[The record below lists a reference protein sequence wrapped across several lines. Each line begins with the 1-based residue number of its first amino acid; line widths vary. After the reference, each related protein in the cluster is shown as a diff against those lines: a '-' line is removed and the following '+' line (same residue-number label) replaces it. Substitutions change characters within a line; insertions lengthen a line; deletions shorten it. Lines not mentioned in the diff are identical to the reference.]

1 LIHTEFVFVLSTFF
15 SLAFGAKDTD
25 RYAGAA
31 YNHYESLEQFYEEM
45 SALGDF
51 SMEDLHGE
59 GHGFGLANT
68 TSTGTKM
75 DTPFSSDFHHDPS
88 IIMTKSK
95 KIANLSIPF
104 LVLQALDDPVSSWR
118 CNADNAGVGHPQQ
131 LVQLGGG
138 GNLVLLLTKTGG
150 HVGWPLGWW
159 PSHHNWKFMSTVASG
174 FVNAIVDEKRRE
186 QSVATVA
193 VTTEP

>member
-1 LIHTEFVFVLSTFF
+1 LDF
-15 SLAFGAKDTD
+15 SLLIFSSFCCLAYGAKDTD

-45 SALGDF
+45 SALGDV

-59 GHGFGLANT
+59 GHGFGPVNS
-68 TSTGTKM
+68 TSTWTRVLP
-75 DTPFSSDFHHDPS
+75 PFSSDSHHDLS
-88 IIMTKSK
+88 SMMTNSK
-95 KIANLSIPF
+95 KISSLSIPF

-118 CNADNAGVGHPQQ
+118 CNADNTGVGHPHQ

-138 GNLVLLLTKTGG
+138 GNLVILLTKTGG

-186 QSVATVA
+186 QTAATVVLTA
-193 VTTEP
+193 ELS